1 MSVRIA
7 SSNLNQTPLDW
18 RGNFNNIKESI
29 SLAKEKKVEIL
40 CLPELSITG
49 YGCQD
54 LFYHD
59 WFIKKSNDVLDEI
72 RILSKSITVIVGHP
86 LSFNNKNYNSCCI
99 IRDQKI
105 LGFFIKSNLPNDGIH
120 YEKRWFEG
128 WEYGKIDK
136 INFDWKENQ
145 RPALGVIAQE
155 IEKVLPELVTDNG
168 TKTVNYNG
176 LIGLLIEAVKA
187 QQEEIDMLKSKIK

>member
-29 SLAKEKKVEIL
+29 SLAKENKVEIL

-105 LGFFIKSNLPNDGIH
+105 LGFFIKSLSLIH
-120 YEKRWFEG
+120 
-128 WEYGKIDK
+128 I
-136 INFDWKENQ
+136 
-145 RPALGVIAQE
+145 
-155 IEKVLPELVTDNG
+155 
-168 TKTVNYNG
+168 
-176 LIGLLIEAVKA
+176 
-187 QQEEIDMLKSKIK
+187 